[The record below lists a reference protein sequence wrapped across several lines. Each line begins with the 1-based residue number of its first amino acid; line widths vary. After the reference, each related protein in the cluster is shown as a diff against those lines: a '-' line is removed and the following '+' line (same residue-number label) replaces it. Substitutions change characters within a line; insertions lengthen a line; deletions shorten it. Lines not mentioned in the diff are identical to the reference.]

1 MKKETQCVHS
11 GTYHDGVTGGVNT
24 PIFTSSASRY
34 IDREE
39 LTYPRYFN
47 TPNQKAIVEKLCAL
61 EGAEDGVLFSSGMAA
76 ISTAILSFAGNGDHI
91 VLLDELYGG
100 THAFAAKQ
108 FDRIGITYTFVPV
121 EADAVCKAV
130 SKDTKVI
137 VIESPTNPLLSV
149 INVRNVAG
157 FAKSHGIVTLMD
169 STFATP
175 IHQNPI
181 ELGIDIVMHSGTK
194 YLGGHSDLCCGI
206 IVTSKEKAARI
217 RDLATHL
224 GGSLN
229 APTCSLFE
237 RSLKT
242 LALRVSRQTENA
254 GMIAEF
260 LERHGAVRR
269 VNYPGLKSFSGH
281 AIARSQMRGFGAMLS
296 FELDAGK
303 IDPVTFVRALQLIE
317 PAVSLGGVESTICS
331 PAVTSHEKLTADE
344 RRRIGISDSL
354 LRLSVGIEHVDDL
367 IEDLKQALD
376 KQEQSDASWN
386 SEKGI

>member
-11 GTYHDGVTGGVNT
+11 GTYHDDATGGVNT

-47 TPNQKAIVEKLCAL
+47 TPNQKAVVEKICVL
-61 EGAEDGVLFSSGMAA
+61 EGSEDGVLFSSGMAA
-76 ISTAILSFAGNGDHI
+76 MSTAILSFAGAGDHI
-91 VLLDELYGG
+91 ILLDELYGG
-100 THAFAAKQ
+100 THAFAAEQ
-108 FDRIGITYTFVPV
+108 FDRIGIAYTFVPTDA
-121 EADAVCKAV
+121 EAVCKAAR
-130 SKDTKVI
+130 KDTKVI
-137 VIESPTNPLLSV
+137 VIESPTNPLLNV
-149 INVRNVAG
+149 IDVRKVAS
-157 FAKSHGIVTLMD
+157 FAKSRGITTVMD
-169 STFATP
+169 NTFATP

-206 IVTSKEKAARI
+206 VVTSKEKAMRI

-229 APTCSLFE
+229 ALACSLLE

-254 GMIAEF
+254 ATIAGF
-260 LERHGAVRR
+260 LEQHRAVQQ
-269 VNYPGLKSFSGH
+269 VNYPGLKSFSGYTV
-281 AIARSQMRGFGAMLS
+281 ARSQMKGFGAMLS

-303 IDPVTFVRALQLIE
+303 IDPIAFVRALTLIK

-331 PAVTSHEKLTADE
+331 PAVTSHEKLTAEE
-344 RRRIGISDSL
+344 RKRIGISDSL

-367 IEDLKQALD
+367 IEDLEQALD
-376 KQEQSDASWN
+376 R
-386 SEKGI
+386 